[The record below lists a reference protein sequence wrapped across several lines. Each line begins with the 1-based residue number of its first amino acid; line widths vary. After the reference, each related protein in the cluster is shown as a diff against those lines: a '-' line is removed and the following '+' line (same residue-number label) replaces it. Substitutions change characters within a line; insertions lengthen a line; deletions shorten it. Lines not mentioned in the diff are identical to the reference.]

1 MLVSVLKE
9 NTGDKLTI
17 NLLTIEMAR
26 FVILKM
32 DRSDAENN
40 LLISL
45 SS

>member
-1 MLVSVLKE
+1 MSVLKE

-26 FVILKM
+26 FVILEM

>member
-26 FVILKM
+26 FVILEM